1 MMVLPL
7 HIPSRETRSAGCVRR
22 TPGDRRP
29 LPSWP
34 RAFASAALPAAFSIW
49 FSLVCAAGAQSPNP
63 YERPLSSYSTYEL
76 QDVVRY
82 YYAVENY
89 KVLESAFQELESR
102 DPRDRVLTLY
112 RQMRATAVR
121 AAGKKRPMSARSDML
136 TSNLLALAPRTSESP
151 ATSVLAAA
159 IPGARTEPTSRL
171 VAPVSPAPEPA
182 QAAGVAAQA
191 TPAPATSPVA
201 PPPAAPQEKAKGIV
215 DTVPGGWT
223 TVGFAGGLFLI
234 LILLVLSRG
243 KRRSAEEAAQVGQAP
258 PPSPQGKVPVDT
270 AEVQEAPAGPR
281 LEDIAFHMDERPEQ
295 KMDTLGFAVFDRSEE
310 QPGKGAGD
318 SAYIPPAHRE
328 SPDSLSLFDTQEQR
342 PAEDMNLANIGLEDT
357 EPPAGPAD
365 SGEPSLRFDFAPTE
379 EPQPSPGDLGSALDF
394 SVGEPESR
402 KDANTF
408 FHSADDTQ
416 TVVFPE
422 DSPFM
427 SDSETQAHGGAPS
440 AGPSS
445 GKEPTD
451 LLDADTF
458 FGSAEDTRT
467 HLPKPPDKDKSKK

>member
-7 HIPSRETRSAGCVRR
+7 HIPSRETRSAGCVQP
-22 TPGDRRP
+22 TPAVRRP
-29 LPSWP
+29 LLSWQ
-34 RAFASAALPAAFSIW
+34 RVFASAVLPAVFSIW
-49 FSLVCAAGAQSPNP
+49 SSLVCAAGAQSANP

-82 YYAVENY
+82 YFAVENY

-102 DPRDRVLTLY
+102 DPQDRVLTLY

-136 TSNLLALAPRTSESP
+136 TSNLLMLAPRTSESP
-151 ATSVLAAA
+151 TTSVLAAA
-159 IPGARTEPTSRL
+159 IPDAGTEPTSRL
-171 VAPVSPAPEPA
+171 VAPVPPVPESA

-191 TPAPATSPVA
+191 TPAPATSPAA
-201 PPPAAPQEKAKGIV
+201 PPPAAGQGKAKEIV
-215 DTVPGGWT
+215 EAVPGGWT
-223 TVGFAGGLFLI
+223 TIGTGGVVLLI
-234 LILLVLSRG
+234 LILLVLSRR
-243 KRRSAEEAAQVGQAP
+243 KRRSAEEAAQVVQAP
-258 PPSPQGKVPVDT
+258 PPSPEGKAPVEA
-270 AEVQEAPAGPR
+270 AEVREAPAGPR
-281 LEDIAFHMDERPEQ
+281 LADIAFHMDERPEQ
-295 KMDTLGFAVFDRSEE
+295 KTDTLGFAVFDRSEE

-318 SAYIPPAHRE
+318 SAYIPPAHRD
-328 SPDSLSLFDTQEQR
+328 SPDSLSLFDTQEQC
-342 PAEDMNLANIGLEDT
+342 PAEDINLANIGLEDT
-357 EPPAGPAD
+357 EPPPGPAD
-365 SGEPSLRFDFAPTE
+365 SGEPPLRFDFAPTE
-379 EPQPSPGDLGSALDF
+379 EPQPSPGDLESPLDF
-394 SVGEPESR
+394 SVGGPESQ

-427 SDSETQAHGGAPS
+427 SDSETQAHGGAPP

-445 GKEPTD
+445 GKEPAD

-467 HLPKPPDKDKSKK
+467 HLPKPPEKDKGEK

>member
-1 MMVLPL
+1 MIVLPL
-7 HIPSRETRSAGCVRR
+7 HIPSRETRSAGGAPPAPAARR
-22 TPGDRRP
+22 TLLSWRRV
-29 LPSWP
+29 
-34 RAFASAALPAAFSIW
+34 FAGAALPAVFSIW

-63 YERPLSSYSTYEL
+63 YEQPLSSYSTYEL

-82 YYAVENY
+82 YFAVENY
-89 KVLESAFQELESR
+89 KALESAFQELESR
-102 DPRDRVLTLY
+102 DPQDRVLNLY
-112 RQMRATAVR
+112 RQMRASAVR
-121 AAGKKRPMSARSDML
+121 TAGKKRPMSARSDML
-136 TSNLLALAPRTSESP
+136 TSNLLTLAPRTSEFP
-151 ATSVLAAA
+151 TTSVLAAA
-159 IPGARTEPTSRL
+159 IPGARTEPTSGP
-171 VAPVSPAPEPA
+171 VAPVSPIPEPA

-191 TPAPATSPVA
+191 TPAPATSPVSR
-201 PPPAAPQEKAKGIV
+201 PPAAPQEKAKGIV

-223 TVGFAGGLFLI
+223 TVGIGGVVLLI

-243 KRRSAEEAAQVGQAP
+243 KRRSAEEAAEVGQIP
-258 PPSPQGKVPVDT
+258 PPSPGGKASVE
-270 AEVQEAPAGPR
+270 AEVQEVPAGPR
-281 LEDIAFHMDERPEQ
+281 LEDIALRMDERPAQ
-295 KMDTLGFAVFDRSEE
+295 KTDSLGFALFDRSEE

-328 SPDSLSLFDTQEQR
+328 SPDSLSLFDTQEQH
-342 PAEDMNLANIGLEDT
+342 PAEDINLANIGLEDT

-365 SGEPSLRFDFAPTE
+365 SGEPSLRFDLAPKE
-379 EPQPSPGDLGSALDF
+379 EPQPSPGDLESPLDF
-394 SVGEPESR
+394 SVREPESQ

-416 TVVFPE
+416 TVVLPE

-445 GKEPTD
+445 GKEPAD

-467 HLPKPPDKDKSKK
+467 RLPKPPEKDRDKK

>member
-1 MMVLPL
+1 MIVLPL
-7 HIPSRETRSAGCVRR
+7 HIPPRETRSAGWA
-22 TPGDRRP
+22 PPAPAARRP
-29 LPSWP
+29 LLSWP
-34 RAFASAALPAAFSIW
+34 RVFVGAALPAVFSIW

-89 KVLESAFQELESR
+89 KALESAFQELESR
-102 DPRDRVLTLY
+102 DPRDRVLNLY
-112 RQMRATAVR
+112 RQMRASAVR
-121 AAGKKRPMSARSDML
+121 TAGKKRPMSARSDML
-136 TSNLLALAPRTSESP
+136 TSNLLMLAPRTSESP
-151 ATSVLAAA
+151 TTSVLAAA
-159 IPGARTEPTSRL
+159 IPGAGTEPTSGP
-171 VAPVSPAPEPA
+171 VAPVPPVPESA
-182 QAAGVAAQA
+182 QAPGVAPQA

-201 PPPAAPQEKAKGIV
+201 PPPAVPQEKAKGIV

-223 TVGFAGGLFLI
+223 TVGTGGVVLLI

-243 KRRSAEEAAQVGQAP
+243 KRRSAEEAVQVGQVP
-258 PPSPQGKVPVDT
+258 PRPTVGKASVET
-270 AEVQEAPAGPR
+270 EVQEAPAGPR
-281 LEDIAFHMDERPEQ
+281 LEDIAFHLDEKSEQ
-295 KMDTLGFAVFDRSEE
+295 KTDSPGFAVFDKSEK

-328 SPDSLSLFDTQEQR
+328 SPDSLSLFDTQEQH
-342 PAEDMNLANIGLEDT
+342 PAEDINLANIGLEDT

-365 SGEPSLRFDFAPTE
+365 SGEPSLRFDLAPKE
-379 EPQPSPGDLGSALDF
+379 EPQPSLGDLESPLDF
-394 SVGEPESR
+394 SVGEPESQ

-445 GKEPTD
+445 GKEPTE

-467 HLPKPPDKDKSKK
+467 HPPKPPEKDKGKK